1 MEKTTRRTRWRGC
14 GLETG
19 VREGETTGEKLRA
32 GRCNSDEEFWPPGE
46 AIDRDRARARSSGG
60 GGALWSKV
68 EELDGVGMAG
78 HRAGAASKRER
89 RVRGRELPLSCGS
102 HLSGRAGARPDWVGW
117 AALLFSFFLNF
128 LIAFP
133 FLFPRVFNSNSIQV
147 SFKLIQTCATIQR
160 IFKLSMMQHFM
171 THNVLAKINN

>member
-1 MEKTTRRTRWRGC
+1 MGS
-14 GLETG
+14 G
-19 VREGETTGEKLRA
+19 
-32 GRCNSDEEFWPPGE
+32 WPD
-46 AIDRDRARARSSGG
+46 IVRARR
-60 GGALWSKV
+60 V
-68 EELDGVGMAG
+68 
-78 HRAGAASKRER
+78 RER
-89 RVRGRELPLSCGS
+89 RVRRRELSLTCGS
-102 HLSGRAGARPDWVGW
+102 HLSGRAGARPDWAGW

-147 SFKLIQTCATIQR
+147 SFKLIQTCATIQI